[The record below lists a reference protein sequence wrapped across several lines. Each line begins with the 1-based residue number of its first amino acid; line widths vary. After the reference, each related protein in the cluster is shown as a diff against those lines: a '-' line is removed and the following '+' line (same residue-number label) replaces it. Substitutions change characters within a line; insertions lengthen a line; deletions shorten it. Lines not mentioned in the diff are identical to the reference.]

1 VALKSDGKKTALLM
15 LIFLATASPE
25 LADDSLITCATVR
38 AYVSQVGFVQAKAQ
52 ARAVGLTER
61 RSNGEQ
67 CSALRIRTDVH

>member
-1 VALKSDGKKTALLM
+1 
-15 LIFLATASPE
+15 